1 MRPRKPLTEQ
11 EKCVRQEMI
20 IRRGIVYPPEA
31 RVIADVCQMNPMDV
45 MALLNAQNEAGIE
58 INGDVDK
65 AVAHVPIAST
75 RRQLAYAQV
84 LFEDK
89 MQRNIELGMPLTM
102 HDPLEILDF
111 ARKAVA
117 PMQVNVNVQ
126 QNNVLNEPQIF
137 NLEGMSFDQL
147 QQLISTVQGAIDSGT
162 IIDAIATD
170 VSPDFVGRTSDLDVA
185 ALQNV
190 LTAPDD

>member
-1 MRPRKPLTEQ
+1 M
-11 EKCVRQEMI
+11 RQEMI

-75 RRQLAYAQV
+75 RRQLAYAQI

-89 MQRNIELGMPLTM
+89 MQRNIEVGLPLTM

-137 NLEGMSFDQL
+137 NLEGMSYEKL
-147 QQLISTVQGAIDSGT
+147 QELILTVQGAIDSGT

-170 VSPDFVGRTSDLDVA
+170 VSADFGGRTSDIDVA

-190 LTAPDD
+190 LAASDD